1 MNAATFLSEL
11 RRRDIQVWAAGGQLH
26 CAAKAGALT
35 PELREALRRHKS
47 DILKALSGAQALA
60 AQERA
65 IVPLQPEGTRVPVF
79 GVPGHNGDVFCY
91 RALAH
96 HLGGEQPFYGL
107 QPPGLDGL
115 EPPQT
120 SVEDLAAF
128 FADQIRAF
136 HPRAPLVIAGYCAG
150 GTIAF
155 ELAQQLSRSGT
166 KISLLA
172 LFGSPYPACFTTR
185 SQLRQ
190 RAGLEAARIA
200 TLTRELVTRSP
211 GAFRRYLAERLRR
224 RRERLATRQ
233 AAAAD
238 PVLALRANVERAT
251 LDAVRAYTP
260 SSYHGRMALVLPSR
274 HWVDARRWR
283 GVASVV
289 EEHYGA
295 DGCSSRD
302 MLREPNAAAMARLF
316 RAIVAAGEMP

>member
-11 RRRDIQVWAAGGQLH
+11 RRRDIQVWAVGGQLH

-35 PELREALRRHKS
+35 PELREALHRHKS
-47 DILKALSGAQALA
+47 DILKVLAGARALA

-65 IVPLQPEGTRVPVF
+65 IVPLQPHGTQVPVF

-96 HLGGEQPFYGL
+96 YLGGAQPFYGL

-115 EPPQT
+115 EPPLT
-120 SVEDLAAF
+120 RVEDLATF
-128 FADQIRAF
+128 FAGQIRAF
-136 HPRAPLVIAGYCAG
+136 RPRGPCVIAGYCAG
-150 GTIAF
+150 GTVAF
-155 ELAQQLSRSGT
+155 ELAQQLVRSGAEVR
-166 KISLLA
+166 LLA
-172 LFGSPYPACFTTR
+172 LFGSPYPACFTIR

-211 GAFRRYLAERLRR
+211 GAFRRYLADRLRR
-224 RRERLATRQ
+224 RRERLASRQ

-238 PVLALRANVERAT
+238 PTLSLRANVERST

-260 SSYHGRMALVLPSR
+260 GSYRGRMALVLPSR
-274 HWVDARRWR
+274 HWVEARRWR

-289 EEHYGA
+289 EEHYGP

-302 MLREPNAAAMARLF
+302 MLREPNAAAIATVF
-316 RAIVAAGEMP
+316 RTVLAAGEMS